1 MIVSDHQTNSHSYVC
16 ALAPFSSGAVPQRP
30 LKAKE
35 LKGQGFKPISCL
47 GTVAITAL
55 LVSSF
60 IWGKV
65 YLCRLH
71 KCVFISR
78 GERRVTVKNSHQR
91 ACHFPV
97 AFRLTPGFSDT
108 LVHLVMSLV
117 KTHSNLF
124 LEECGKYLFSRAS
137 LRLAGTGPAP
147 YAFEMRRQV
156 SIMACTTHHFFF
168 PPSLFHSVCY
178 QPQWKCLQIR
188 NV

>member
-124 LEECGKYLFSRAS
+124 WRNAANIFSAGHLCGSPGQD
-137 LRLAGTGPAP
+137 LRHMP
-147 YAFEMRRQV
+147 
-156 SIMACTTHHFFF
+156 
-168 PPSLFHSVCY
+168 
-178 QPQWKCLQIR
+178 R
-188 NV
+188 NATSGCR